1 MLEWERLRCAPVV
14 SLIAIHGDRLQSGRR
29 QMKKRGFLVLAL
41 ALTTAGV
48 ASAFAP
54 VPQESA
60 ARPSARELA
69 LPVVARQATVLPVV
83 STPAPAPVVKKASFE
98 VRQAPV
104 PLLMKARPPIVQPIF
119 DADAVSPEV
128 PVKTSTSTS
137 TSNGSGGGT
146 AKAAIEADGYKGAK
160 VLRQGENGIWYAKA
174 MRGTT
179 EVSLTIDATGRV
191 SLE

>member
-1 MLEWERLRCAPVV
+1 MLEWERLRRSPVV
-14 SLIAIHGDRLQSGRR
+14 SLVATHGDRFQSGRR

-41 ALTTAGV
+41 VMTTAGV

-60 ARPSARELA
+60 ARPLAREMA
-69 LPVVARQATVLPVV
+69 MPIVAKQAAVLPMA

-119 DADAVSPEV
+119 DADAVGPEV
-128 PVKTSTSTS
+128 PVKTTTSG
-137 TSNGSGGGT
+137 GSGEGT

-160 VLRQGENGIWYAKA
+160 VLRQGANGIWYAKA